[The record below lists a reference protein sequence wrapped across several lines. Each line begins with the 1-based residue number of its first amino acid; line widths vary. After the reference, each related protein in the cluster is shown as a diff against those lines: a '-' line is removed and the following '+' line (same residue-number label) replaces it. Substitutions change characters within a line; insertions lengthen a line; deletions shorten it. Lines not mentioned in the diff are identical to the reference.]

1 LIRSFRDRLLTR
13 EGLAALFVA
22 LLPLVYFL
30 PAMYGGIVLC
40 PDDGLTQNLPM
51 RAVAANML
59 GDGHFPLWSPYIFGG
74 MPLFASA
81 QAGVLF
87 PLNWFFLFFPPGAA
101 MNLAVLSAYSAA
113 GLGAFLYARR
123 IDGSVLGALVT
134 GLVWQC
140 CGFMVAQIGH
150 TNVIQLAAVLPWLL
164 WSIDGYGMTG
174 LRRRGALVAIFVALL
189 TFAGHPQTLVY
200 SLLLCAA
207 YTCVRGLPQTDPPTR
222 RFYWHALALLVVG
235 LALAAVQIWPT
246 LELLRHSVRNEATY
260 EFFSSFSL
268 PPVFLLT
275 FLAPFVVGGGDGIL
289 FRAPYTSVAFYGEYI
304 GYVGLIPFALAL
316 LASVLRRDRL
326 TIFWSCVAVIALALA
341 LGRHWPFDLYRL
353 IYQVPILNLFRVPA
367 RHLMEVDFALAV
379 LAGQAVTTLARAE
392 RRARSIVLVSSVALV
407 LFVLTLA
414 TVTIWR
420 PETFRLARIAPVS
433 LLRAPE
439 LFMPV
444 LFAGLSAWALIHFA
458 RGKRFAG
465 VFLVA
470 VILCDL
476 GLWGQSTGWRLRS
489 PRPHHAL
496 FQKPDAV
503 KMLQEREGNSL
514 GKYRV
519 LTLDEPFPAGHTS
532 GAAPENP
539 AGFEFALQPDIY
551 GMHRI
556 ENAAGYEGFGL
567 ARQSRLAG
575 DMKIW
580 GAFPDPRRT
589 LFASREL
596 DILNVR
602 YLLSKP
608 PRAKVPIPDFLPAT
622 TKVGDL
628 AFAGHDLGLPFLQ
641 GGTRLE
647 FDTPP
652 LEATRIAVVTSLA
665 FSTGMSDGTTVAT
678 VTLRGRDG
686 QSSRFDLR
694 AGIDSSEWAYDRP
707 SLKPTLRH
715 SRAPIAWSS
724 EIEEGQENYASH
736 TYAASFVLPQK
747 MTITGGSIEVS
758 RFADTPN
765 FALSLLRMSF
775 IDEPAARTIPLRREW
790 LSSEVPGA
798 NNAAQ
803 LPSRWIALPRVG
815 NVVVHQNT
823 QVLPRVWLAAQ
834 ALAVPDETKLSIIRT
849 GLLPDGSP
857 WDPRR
862 TALLDRTPAL
872 TLPEA
877 AAPGQMAEI
886 VRYQPNRVDI
896 ATLSSTS
903 SLLVL
908 ADNHYPGWSAT
919 VDDQRAS
926 LLRVNYNLRGVALDP
941 GQHVVRF
948 SYRPKS
954 VQKGLLISFLAAL
967 FLVVWCNWGRKRGE
981 PVAS

>member
-1 LIRSFRDRLLTR
+1 LIRSYRDRLLTR
-13 EGLAALFVA
+13 EGRAALFVA
-22 LLPLVYFL
+22 LLPIVYFL
-30 PAMYGGIVLC
+30 PAACGGIVLC
-40 PDDGLTQNLPM
+40 PDDGLTQNLPL

-59 GDGHFPLWSPYIFGG
+59 SDGHLPLWSPYIFGG

-87 PLNWFFLFFPPGAA
+87 PLNWFFLLFPPGAA
-101 MNLAVLSAYSAA
+101 MNLAVMSAYSAA

-123 IDGSVLGALVT
+123 IGSSLLGALVT

-140 CGFMVAQIGH
+140 SGFMVAQIGH
-150 TNVIQLAAVLPWLL
+150 TNVIQLAALLPWLL
-164 WSIDGYGMTG
+164 WSIEGYGMTG
-174 LRRRGALVAIFVALL
+174 QRRRGALVAIFVALL

-200 SLLLCAA
+200 SLLLAGA
-207 YTCVRGLPQTDPPTR
+207 YVCVRALPESDQPTK
-222 RFYWHALALLVVG
+222 RFYWQALALLVLG
-235 LALAAVQIWPT
+235 LMLAAVQIWPT
-246 LELLRHSVRNEATY
+246 LELLRHSVRNEPSY

-304 GYVGLIPFALAL
+304 GYVGLIPLALAL
-316 LASVLRRDRL
+316 LAPVLRRDRL
-326 TIFWSCVAVIALALA
+326 IIFWTCAALIGLALA

-353 IYQVPILNLFRVPA
+353 IYHIPILNLFRVPA

-379 LAGQAVTTLARAE
+379 LAGQAVTWIARAE
-392 RRARSIVLVSSVALV
+392 RRTRSIALVSLVALV
-407 LFVLTLA
+407 LFALTLA
-414 TVTIWR
+414 AVTIWR
-420 PETFRLARIAPVS
+420 PESFRLGRTAPLS

-439 LFMPV
+439 LFVPL
-444 LFAGLSAWALIHFA
+444 LFALLSAWALIHFA

-465 VFLVA
+465 VILVA

-489 PRPHHAL
+489 PRYDHPL
-496 FQKPDAV
+496 FHKPEVV

-514 GKYRV
+514 GKYRI
-519 LTLDEPFPAGHTS
+519 LTLDEPMPTANSSDAT
-532 GAAPENP
+532 PETP
-539 AGFEFALQPDIY
+539 GDFEFALQPDIY

-575 DMKIW
+575 DMKVW
-580 GAFPDPRRT
+580 GAFPDPRRS
-589 LFASREL
+589 LLASREL
-596 DILNVR
+596 DLLNVR

-608 PRAKVPIPDFLPAT
+608 PPTKTPIADFLPAP
-622 TKVGDL
+622 KRVGDL
-628 AFAGHDLGLPFLQ
+628 AFAEHDLGLPFLQ

-652 LEATRIAVVTSLA
+652 IEITRIAVVTSLA
-665 FSTGMSDGTTVAT
+665 FSTAMADGTTVAT
-678 VTLRGRDG
+678 FMVRGPGG

-694 AGIDSSEWAYDRP
+694 AGLDSSEWAYDRP

-724 EIEEGQENYASH
+724 EIKEGEENYAAH
-736 TYAASFVLPQK
+736 TYVAAFLLPEK
-747 MTITGGSIEVS
+747 MTVTGGSIEVS
-758 RFADTPN
+758 RFTDTPN

-775 IDEPAARTIPLRREW
+775 IDEPAARTVPLRREW
-790 LSSEVPGA
+790 MSSAVPGA
-798 NNAAQ
+798 ATAAQ
-803 LPSRWIALPRVG
+803 IPSRWIALPRLG

-823 QVLPRVWLAAQ
+823 QVLPRVWLAAH

-862 TALLDRTPAL
+862 TALLDRNPAIS
-872 TLPEA
+872 LPEA
-877 AAPGQMAEI
+877 AAPGQIAEI
-886 VRYQPNRVDI
+886 VRYAPNHVDI
-896 ATLSSTS
+896 ATLSSTA

-908 ADNHYPGWSAT
+908 ADNHYPGWFAT
-919 VDDQRAS
+919 VDDQGVRP
-926 LLRVNYNLRGVALDP
+926 LRVNYNLRGVALEP
-941 GQHVVRF
+941 GQHVIRF
-948 SYRPKS
+948 FYSPKS
-954 VQKGLLISFLAAL
+954 VLRGLLISFLSAL
-967 FLVVWCNWGRKRGE
+967 FLFLWCNWGRKKVER
-981 PVAS
+981 VSA

>member
-1 LIRSFRDRLLTR
+1 MIRSYRDRLLTP
-13 EGLAALFVA
+13 EGRAALFVA
-22 LLPLVYFL
+22 ILPLVYFF
-30 PAMYGGIVLC
+30 PAMCGGIVLC
-40 PDDGLTQNLPM
+40 PDDGLTQNLPL

-87 PLNWFFLFFPPGAA
+87 PLNWFFLFFPPGTA

-113 GLGAFLYARR
+113 GLGAFFYARR
-123 IDGSVLGALVT
+123 IGGSILGALVT

-140 CGFMVAQIGH
+140 SGFMVAQIGH
-150 TNVIQLAAVLPWLL
+150 TNVIQLAALLPWLL

-174 LRRRGALVAIFVALL
+174 VRSRGALVAIFVALL

-200 SLLLCAA
+200 SLLLCGV
-207 YTCVRGLPQTDPPTR
+207 YTCVRALPQTDPPTK
-222 RFYWHALALLVVG
+222 RFYWQALALLVLG

-316 LASVLRRDRL
+316 IAPLLRRDRL
-326 TIFWSCVAVIALALA
+326 IIFWTCAAFIGVALA

-353 IYQVPILNLFRVPA
+353 IYHVPILNLFRVPA

-379 LAGQAVTTLARAE
+379 LAGHAVTSIMRAE
-392 RRARSIVLVSSVALV
+392 RRTRSIALVSFVALV
-407 LFVLTLA
+407 LLALTLA

-420 PETFRLARIAPVS
+420 PESFRLGRVAPIS

-444 LFAGLSAWALIHFA
+444 LFAILSGWALIHFA
-458 RGKRFAG
+458 RGRRFAG
-465 VFLVA
+465 AFLVA

-476 GLWGQSTGWRLRS
+476 GLWGQWTGWRLRS
-489 PRPHHAL
+489 PRPDHPL
-496 FQKPDAV
+496 FHKPDVV
-503 KMLQEREGNSL
+503 KSLQEREGNLL
-514 GKYRV
+514 GKCRV
-519 LTLDEPFPAGHTS
+519 LTLDEPFPSANATGS
-532 GAAPENP
+532 APANA
-539 AGFEFALQPDIY
+539 AGFEFALQPDIS
-551 GMHRI
+551 GMHQI

-580 GAFPDPRRT
+580 GAFPDPRRS
-589 LFASREL
+589 LFASREF

-608 PRAKVPIPDFLPAT
+608 PLARVPVADILLAT
-622 TKVGDL
+622 KKVGDL
-628 AFAGHDLGLPFLQ
+628 AFAEHDLGLPFLQ

-652 LEATRIAVVTSLA
+652 VETTRIALVTSLA
-665 FSTGMSDGTTVAT
+665 FSTALVDGTTVAT
-678 VTLRGRDG
+678 ITLRGQNG
-686 QSSRFDLR
+686 KSSRFELR
-694 AGIDSSEWAYDRP
+694 AGLDSSEWAYDRP

-724 EIEEGQENYASH
+724 EIKEGEENYSSH
-736 TYAASFVLPQK
+736 TFVASFPLPEK
-747 MTITGGSIEVS
+747 MTIVGGSIDVS
-758 RFADTPN
+758 RFPDTPN
-765 FALSLLRMSF
+765 FGLSLLRMSF
-775 IDEPAARTIPLRREW
+775 IDDPTAKTVPLRSEW
-790 LSSEVPGA
+790 ISSETPGA
-798 NNAAQ
+798 VASAQ
-803 LPSRWIALPRVG
+803 IPSRWIALPRVG
-815 NVVVHQNT
+815 NVVIHQNT

-834 ALAVPDETKLSIIRT
+834 ALAVPDDTKLSIIRT
-849 GLLPDGSP
+849 GRLPDGSS

-862 TALLDRTPAL
+862 TALLDRNPAI

-877 AAPGQMAEI
+877 AQPGQIAEI
-886 VRYQPNRVDI
+886 VRYEPNRVDI
-896 ATLSSTS
+896 ATLSSS
-903 SLLVL
+903 ASLLVL
-908 ADNHYPGWSAT
+908 ADNHYPGWFAT
-919 VDDQRAS
+919 VDDQRAPV
-926 LLRVNYNLRGVALDP
+926 LRVNYNLRGIALDP

-948 SYRPKS
+948 FYRPKS
-954 VQKGLLISFLAAL
+954 VLRGLLISSLSAL
-967 FLVVWCNWGRKRGE
+967 FLVVWCNWGRKKLE
-981 PVAS
+981 QLP